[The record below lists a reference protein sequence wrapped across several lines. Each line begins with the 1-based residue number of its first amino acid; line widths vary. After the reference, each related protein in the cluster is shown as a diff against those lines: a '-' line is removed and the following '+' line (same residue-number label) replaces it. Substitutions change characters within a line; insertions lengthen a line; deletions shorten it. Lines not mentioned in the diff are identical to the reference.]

1 MIANEQTELRKEQT
15 ELRFEFGENWKR
27 FLDQLN
33 EPQILSAERALA
45 ALTGDLSNKTF
56 LDIGSG
62 SGIHSLA
69 AIRLGALRVH
79 SFDFDPQSVACT
91 AELKRRYHPA
101 AQQWTVEPGSVLDP
115 DYLEK
120 LGRFDVV
127 YSWGVLHHT
136 GNLWRAL
143 ELAANTV
150 APRGLLV
157 VAIYNDQGFWSRY
170 WKAIK
175 RTSNRIPR
183 PLQPLYAAVVI
194 SPVELRELAKA
205 VLKLKPRQYI
215 NRWTGAYSHRGM
227 NRWRDIVDWVGGYPF
242 EVAKPEEIFSHYRKI
257 GFILEK
263 LTTCGSSKACNEFVF
278 RRSS

>member
-1 MIANEQTELRKEQT
+1 MSAIAPI

-27 FLDQLN
+27 FLNQLD
-33 EPQILSAERALA
+33 EPQIDSAARALE
-45 ALTGDLSNKTF
+45 ALAGDLRGKSF

-69 AIRLGALRVH
+69 AVRLGASRVH
-79 SFDFDPQSVACT
+79 SFDYDLESVACT
-91 AELKRRYHPA
+91 AELKRRYQPE
-101 AQQWTVEPGSVLDP
+101 AQHWTIEPGSVLDP
-115 DYLEK
+115 NYVEK
-120 LGRFDVV
+120 LGLFDVV

-136 GNLWRAL
+136 GNMWTAL
-143 ELAANTV
+143 EFAARPV
-150 APRGLLV
+150 APRGLLA

-170 WKAIK
+170 WRVVK
-175 RTSNRIPR
+175 RASNRMPR
-183 PLQPLYAAVVI
+183 PLQPLYAALLI

-205 VLKLKPRQYI
+205 TLKLQPGQYL
-215 NRWTGAYSHRGM
+215 NRWMNSYSKRGM

-242 EVAKPEEIFSHYRKI
+242 EVAKPEEIFSHYRKL

>member
-1 MIANEQTELRKEQT
+1 MIANQPTELRKEHP

-33 EPQILSAERALA
+33 EPQILSAERALE
-45 ALTGDLSNKTF
+45 ALTGDLRNKTF

-69 AIRLGALRVH
+69 AMRLGALRVH

-91 AELKRRYHPA
+91 AELKRRYYPA
-101 AQQWTVEPGSVLDP
+101 AQQWTVEPGSALDA

-136 GNLWRAL
+136 GNMWRAL

-150 APRGLLV
+150 GPHGLLV
-157 VAIYNDQGFWSRY
+157 VAIYNDQGIWSRY

-183 PLQPLYAAVVI
+183 PLRPLYAAVVI
-194 SPVELRELAKA
+194 SPIEVRELAKA
-205 VLKLKPRQYI
+205 LLKLQPRQYL

-242 EVAKPEEIFSHYRKI
+242 EVAKPEEIFSHYRKS
-257 GFILEK
+257 GFTLEK

>member
-1 MIANEQTELRKEQT
+1 MSATAPI

-27 FLDQLN
+27 FLNQLD
-33 EPQILSAERALA
+33 EPQIHSAAGALEALA
-45 ALTGDLSNKTF
+45 GDLRGKSF

-69 AIRLGALRVH
+69 AVRLGASRVH
-79 SFDFDPQSVACT
+79 SFDYDAESVACT
-91 AELKRRYHPA
+91 AELKRRYQPE
-101 AQQWTVEPGSVLDP
+101 AQQWTVESGSVLDP
-115 DYLEK
+115 KYLEN
-120 LGRFDVV
+120 LGQFDVV

-136 GNLWRAL
+136 GNMWKAL
-143 ELAANTV
+143 ELAARPV
-150 APRGLLV
+150 APGGLLV

-170 WKAIK
+170 WRIIK
-175 RTSNRIPR
+175 VASNRMPR
-183 PLQPLYAAVVI
+183 PLQPLYAALVI

-205 VLKLKPRQYI
+205 TLKLRPGQYFQ
-215 NRWTGAYSHRGM
+215 RWKESYSKRGM

-242 EVAKPEEIFSHYRKI
+242 EVAKPEEIFSHYRKL

-278 RRSS
+278 RKSSE